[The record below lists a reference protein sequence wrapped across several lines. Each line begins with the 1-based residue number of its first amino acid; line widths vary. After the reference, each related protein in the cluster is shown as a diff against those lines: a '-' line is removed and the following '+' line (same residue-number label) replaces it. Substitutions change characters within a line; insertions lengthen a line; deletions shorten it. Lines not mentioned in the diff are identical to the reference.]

1 MVLDFRGGLPV
12 ALLESLD
19 HRILDLLMEDGRMP
33 CAEMARRLGDASERT
48 IRYRLQRLIDR
59 EIVRVA
65 AVPNPRAV
73 GYQVVADVFLE
84 VEPAAIRAA
93 AEQLTTYAR
102 VSYVAC
108 SLGDVD
114 ISLQVVGRDNDEIY
128 DFVTQVV
135 ANVPG
140 VRKTTTLIV
149 PLTLKD
155 IHQWRI
161 PHAETADDPAANGV

>member
-1 MVLDFRGGLPV
+1 M
-12 ALLESLD
+12 ALLEPID

-33 CAEMARRLGDASERT
+33 CAEMARRVGDASERT

-59 EIVRVA
+59 GIVRVA
-65 AVPNPRAV
+65 PVPNPRAV

-84 VEPAAIRAA
+84 VEPASIRAA
-93 AEQLTTYAR
+93 AERLTGYAR

-108 SLGDVD
+108 SLGEVD
-114 ISLQVVGRDNDEIY
+114 ISLQIVGRDNDEIY

-161 PHAETADDPAANGV
+161 PRPENAGDLAAAGT

>member
-1 MVLDFRGGLPV
+1 M
-12 ALLESLD
+12 ALLEPLD
-19 HRILDLLMEDGRMP
+19 HRILDLLMEDGRMA

-48 IRYRLQRLIDR
+48 IRYRLQRLVDR
-59 EIVRVA
+59 GVVRVA

-73 GYQVVADVFLE
+73 GYHVVADVFLE

-93 AEQLTTYAR
+93 AERLTTYAR

-114 ISLQVVGRDNDEIY
+114 ISLQVVGKDNDEIY

-135 ANVPG
+135 AKVPG

-161 PHAETADDPAANGV
+161 PRAETAGDPAAHGA

>member
-1 MVLDFRGGLPV
+1 V
-12 ALLESLD
+12 AHLELLD
-19 HRILDLLMEDGRMP
+19 HRILDLLMEDGRMA

-59 EIVRVA
+59 GVVRIA
-65 AVPNPRAV
+65 PVPNPRAV
-73 GYQVVADVFLE
+73 GFQVIADVFLE
-84 VEPAAIRAA
+84 VEASQIRAA
-93 AEQLTTYAR
+93 AERLAGLPR

-128 DFVTQVV
+128 SFVTEVV
-135 ANVPG
+135 AAVPG

-161 PHAETADDPAANGV
+161 PKDDAEPGSARGGA

>member
-1 MVLDFRGGLPV
+1 M
-12 ALLESLD
+12 ALLEPLD

-33 CAEMARRLGDASERT
+33 CAEMARRLSDASERT

-59 EIVRVA
+59 GVVRVA

-73 GYQVVADVFLE
+73 GYNVVADVFLE

-93 AEQLTTYAR
+93 AEQLTGYPC

-128 DFVTQVV
+128 DFVTGVV
-135 ANVPG
+135 AKVPG
-140 VRKTTTLIV
+140 VHKTTTLIV

-161 PHAETADDPAANGV
+161 PQTENAGHPGSDGA

>member
-1 MVLDFRGGLPV
+1 
-12 ALLESLD
+12 
-19 HRILDLLMEDGRMP
+19 MP
-33 CAEMARRLGDASERT
+33 CAEMARRIGDVSERT

-59 EIVRVA
+59 RVVRVA

-73 GYQVVADVFLE
+73 GYHVVADVFLE
-84 VEPAAIRAA
+84 VEPAAIRAV
-93 AEQLTTYAR
+93 AEQLTSYPC

-114 ISLQVVGRDNDEIY
+114 ISIQVVGRDNDEIY
-128 DFVTQVV
+128 DFVTGVV
-135 ANVPG
+135 AKVPG
-140 VRKTTTLIV
+140 VHKTTTLIV

-161 PHAETADDPAANGV
+161 PPTGGANGPGTKVGGG

>member
-1 MVLDFRGGLPV
+1 M
-12 ALLESLD
+12 ALLAPLD
-19 HRILDLLMEDGRMP
+19 HQILDLLMEDGRMP
-33 CAEMARRLGDASERT
+33 CAEMSRRLGTVSERT
-48 IRYRLQRLIDR
+48 IRYRLQRLVDR
-59 EIVRVA
+59 GIMRVA
-65 AVPNPRAV
+65 ALPNPRAV

-84 VEPAAIRAA
+84 VEPSQIRSA
-93 AEQLTTYAR
+93 AEQLTTFPR

-128 DFVTQVV
+128 NFVTEVV
-135 ANVPG
+135 AAVPG

-155 IHQWRI
+155 IYQWRI
-161 PHAETADDPAANGV
+161 PKDDADRSSARDGA